1 MVKSVAGLGQPET
14 LYKSPKPTVC
24 GVWSRD
30 GKWLFCSE
38 LKTGTKNLVSSNF
51 ALAIGG
57 VFSERRLQVA
67 DLKRVESPI
76 LWCELAR
83 RRPSVPGD
91 DHNRGAGN
99 SGREHCH
106 QLDGAAARAAVTQG

>member
-1 MVKSVAGLGQPET
+1 MAGLGQPET

-38 LKTGTKNLVSSNF
+38 LKTGTNNPVSSNF

-57 VFSERRLQVA
+57 VFSGRRLQGA

-76 LWCELAR
+76 LWCELAG
-83 RRPSVPGD
+83 RRPAIPGD
-91 DHNRGAGN
+91 DHNRGAGK
-99 SGREHCH
+99 SGGEHCR
-106 QLDGAAARAAVTQG
+106 QLDGDAARTAVTQD